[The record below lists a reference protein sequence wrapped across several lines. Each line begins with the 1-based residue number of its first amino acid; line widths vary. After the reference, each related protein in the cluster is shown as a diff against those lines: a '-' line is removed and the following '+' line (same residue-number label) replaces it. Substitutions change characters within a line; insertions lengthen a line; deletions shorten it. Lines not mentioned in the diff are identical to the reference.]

1 MVVTYMGMY
10 AICHNI
16 NRCSKK
22 WKDIII
28 HLGEMQP
35 LVQFKNTVEMSAI
48 EIGKIDIYIY
58 IFQKSA
64 QISKTAFAQNIPS
77 YKFKTFSSNLDIQLL
92 KKCKPPL
99 TY

>member
-48 EIGKIDIYIY
+48 EIGKIDIYI
-58 IFQKSA
+58 SE
-64 QISKTAFAQNIPS
+64 ISTNSQNCICTKHS
-77 YKFKTFSSNLDIQLL
+77 LL
-92 KKCKPPL
+92 NV
-99 TY
+99 